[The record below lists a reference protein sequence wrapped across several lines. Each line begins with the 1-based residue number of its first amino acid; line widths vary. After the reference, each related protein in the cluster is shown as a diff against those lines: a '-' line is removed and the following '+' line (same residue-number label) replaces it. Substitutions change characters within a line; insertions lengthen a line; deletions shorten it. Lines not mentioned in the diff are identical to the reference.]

1 MGYLLWSLLLLGM
14 CLINRKE
21 NAEPIPYSFRELAF
35 QISEQF
41 AVLGSTMNI
50 QTSVVVGGMDM
61 MAQAI
66 ELRARPH
73 VVIATPGRL
82 VDLMNSGSG
91 EWDLSRVKFLVRGL
105 IVTLLGITDVRY
117 YRFSMKQ
124 IVCFPAPLLPI

>member
-1 MGYLLWSLLLLGM
+1 
-14 CLINRKE
+14 
-21 NAEPIPYSFRELAF
+21 
-35 QISEQF
+35 
-41 AVLGSTMNI
+41 MNI

-117 YRFSMKQ
+117 CRFSMKQ